1 MNLLLITVALILE
14 MLPVLSRFS
23 NNIDILDVSTSFD
36 IDSSV
41 GNNDPCSISLAV
53 VSVTSYK

>member
-1 MNLLLITVALILE
+1 MILE

-23 NNIDILDVSTSFD
+23 DNIDILDVSTSFD